1 MTEFYVSQQSLSKQE
16 VIIGPNNRVASS
28 DDDFLR
34 VNLIGDYAGYTDIP
48 SFDNF
53 YLVIPRQV
61 FSSTSYLL
69 KTNEK

>member
-1 MTEFYVSQQSLSKQE
+1 MTEFYVSQQNLSKQE